1 PAARGTDHPILSS
14 RASSAASLPPV
25 RRPNHASRFEG
36 IAKTNLQASTAS
48 DTETLQS
55 QVNKAAKKRLSLSE
69 LEILHGRL
77 NSLGEVQCVRGT
89 SLSALKSVPARHLS
103 VSPPSGREEEFF
115 LFRAIWQNKP
125 KKYLM
130 NRNCNAGVGSTQR
143 SVELLAEYRR

>member
-77 NSLGEVQCVRGT
+77 ALLHRDSSCAHKPESSRSCRCVH
-89 SLSALKSVPARHLS
+89 ARS
-103 VSPPSGREEEFF
+103 EPP
-115 LFRAIWQNKP
+115 P
-125 KKYLM
+125 
-130 NRNCNAGVGSTQR
+130 V
-143 SVELLAEYRR
+143 